1 MPMVESKTDGGS
13 TAQRRAPFR
22 RQPVR
27 RGRTA
32 GWLLRRMGRS
42 AIVICALA
50 ALFVLAGFGW
60 FLWSLPADEIVL
72 KRDADGIVVL
82 TGGASRISDAIELL
96 AAGRGKRLL
105 ISGANR
111 ATTSGEISRLNP
123 DFGRIVSCCVDFDR
137 SLNTLGN
144 AIETKHWAQSRGFHS
159 LIVVTSN
166 YHMPRAMAEISHQ
179 LPDVALLPFPVIAD
193 KLHAEPWWTRGTTM
207 KLMFSEY
214 LKYVVARMRIR
225 FDPASGVRAAS
236 TVAATECVQSASAVR
251 AVPLWLEAEAA
262 PALLR
267 CRFFGRKTAF
277 HPGSGPQPA
286 IS

>member
-13 TAQRRAPFR
+13 TARLEPSGLKTA
-22 RQPVR
+22 R
-27 RGRTA
+27 RGRA
-32 GWLLRRMGRS
+32 ARWLLRRLGRS
-42 AIVICALA
+42 AIAICTIA
-50 ALFVLAGFGW
+50 ALMLAGGFGW
-60 FLWSLPADEIVL
+60 FLWNLPADEIVL
-72 KRDADGIVVL
+72 HRDADGIVVL

-105 ISGANR
+105 ISGLNR

-123 DFGRIVSCCVDFDR
+123 DYGRMLSCCVDFDR

-144 AIETKHWAQSRGFHS
+144 AIETKHWAESRGFRS

-166 YHMPRAMAEISHQ
+166 YHMPRAIAEIAHQ

-193 KLHAEPWWTRGTTM
+193 KLHAEPWWTHGPTM

-225 FDPASGVRAAS
+225 LDPAFAAG
-236 TVAATECVQSASAVR
+236 AAA
-251 AVPLWLEAEAA
+251 AA
-262 PALLR
+262 PATGVAQASSSR
-267 CRFFGRKTAF
+267 RESQS
-277 HPGSGPQPA
+277 HVD
-286 IS
+286 